1 MRLRKGVSPNTVRKE
16 HSLMTAAL
24 DTAVASGGIRSN
36 PAREVSPPPLFFE
49 KRLRERAVP

>member
-1 MRLRKGVSPNTVRKE
+1 
-16 HSLMTAAL
+16 MTAAL

-36 PAREVSPPPLFFE
+36 PAREVSPPLFFE

>member
-36 PAREVSPPPLFFE
+36 PAREVSPPLFFE

>member
-36 PAREVSPPPLFFE
+36 PAREVSPPE